1 MARSRAA
8 VPKYCE
14 HKPSGRAYVRIN
26 GKCVYLGVFNSP
38 ESRDRYAEVIGGLS
52 REDATESRPRPV
64 NYLVAELC
72 ADYLD
77 FARTYYRSD
86 RTGRPTDELACIKS
100 VIAPL
105 VQHFGGATVEQFD
118 SAALIRLRDVLI
130 QRNWSRGYINREIGR
145 VVRIFRWGVPRKLVN
160 AATIVDLECVEAL
173 EAGRSAARETRP
185 RLAVGLRQIAA
196 VRELL
201 AEQHR
206 DVVDLLLFTGARPGE
221 LYSLTTGMIDRT
233 VDPWRCPLR
242 HHKTAHKGKP
252 RILLFNESAQQI
264 LQRYIKADP
273 HAPLLPGRRSTL
285 GAAVRRACEVA
296 FGMPDELRRPAA
308 TLRPDELADVR
319 RRADE
324 WRAEHCWT
332 PHALRHTVATKLVDE
347 IGIEA
352 TQRLLGHSDAAMTYH
367 YSKAAE
373 KAAID
378 AVRRLG

>member
-1 MARSRAA
+1 LARSRAA
-8 VPKYCE
+8 VPQYCH

-38 ESRDRYAEVIGGLS
+38 ESRDRYAELIGKLS
-52 REDATESRPRPV
+52 REGGSDVRPRPV

-77 FARTYYRSD
+77 FAHAYYRSD

-100 VIAPL
+100 VMAPL
-105 VQHFGGATVEQFD
+105 LRDFGDLTVERFD
-118 SAALIRLRDVLI
+118 SEALLRLRDSLIRL
-130 QRNWSRGYINREIGR
+130 NWSRGYINHEIGR
-145 VVRIFRWGVPRKLVN
+145 VIRVFRWGVTRKLVN
-160 AATIVDLECVEAL
+160 AATIVDLRCVEAL
-173 EAGRSAARETRP
+173 EAGRSGARETRP
-185 RLAVGLRQIAA
+185 RLAVSPQQIAA

-201 AEQHR
+201 SELHR

-242 HHKTAHKGKP
+242 HHKTAHRGKP
-252 RILLFNESAQQI
+252 RILYFNASAQPI
-264 LQRYIKADP
+264 LQRYLKADP
-273 HAPLLPGRRSTL
+273 HAPLIPGRRSTL

-296 FGMPDELRRPAA
+296 YGMPDELRRPDP
-308 TLRPDELADVR
+308 TLRPEALAEIH

-324 WRAEHCWT
+324 WRAEHCW
-332 PHALRHTVATKLVDE
+332 PPYALRHTVATRLVDE
-347 IGIEA
+347 LGIDA
-352 TQRLLGHSDAAMTYH
+352 AQALLGHCHAAMTYH

-373 KAAID
+373 KPAID
-378 AVRRLG
+378 AVRKLG